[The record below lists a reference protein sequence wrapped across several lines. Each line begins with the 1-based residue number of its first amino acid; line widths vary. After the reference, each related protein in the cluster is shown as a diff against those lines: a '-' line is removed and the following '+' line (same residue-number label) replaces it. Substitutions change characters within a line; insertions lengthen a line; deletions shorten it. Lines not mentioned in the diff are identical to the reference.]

1 MGSAICRRRDPVSVD
16 GPDVLAFLCPIT
28 MLRTSSCD
36 RLRVT
41 PPCGGTA
48 TTPRRSESFTLS
60 TFRTPPKCP
69 GGIKKNDEL
78 PRPPLASPSPP
89 PSELD
94 LLFRGLRAAFFR
106 SDHVSADHPA
116 AGVLAA
122 RDSVRLRDELIA
134 AGQWKARE
142 YTRTKL
148 LDGDGFMVMLL
159 CWAPECASPVHAHSC
174 AESGIASNCFLMVLE
189 GSLAETVYGEEAV
202 LPDGQSVDARLGRTR
217 IISAGA
223 VACAGATIR
232 TRWKDVSRPRPH
244 SSPLPGGSAAADIN
258 DSMGIHKVANPTH
271 ARAVSLHVYA
281 PGWKRAPLFE
291 EMRFEEK
298 FPEVDAGGAEL
309 EIDSWGDF

>member
-1 MGSAICRRRDPVSVD
+1 MCERSFQESIRFWQLPKLGRERILRAHRRSPGTRVGGTD
-16 GPDVLAFLCPIT
+16 PDVLAFLCPLPIT

-36 RLRVT
+36 RLRLT

-60 TFRTPPKCP
+60 TFRAPPKCP

-78 PRPPLASPSPP
+78 PRPLASPSPP

-189 GSLAETVYGEEAV
+189 GSLAETVYGEEAI
-202 LPDGQSVDARLGRTR
+202 LPDGQSVDARFGRTR
-217 IISAGA
+217 IVSAGA
-223 VACAGATIR
+223 VACEGATIR
-232 TRWKDVSRPRPH
+232 TRWKDCPRPPPH
-244 SSPLPGGSAAADIN
+244 C
-258 DSMGIHKVANPTH
+258 
-271 ARAVSLHVYA
+271 
-281 PGWKRAPLFE
+281 
-291 EMRFEEK
+291 
-298 FPEVDAGGAEL
+298 FPPPRL
-309 EIDSWGDF
+309 RCCRHQ